1 MATDRTHQN
10 RIRQARSATRWAMVV
25 VAVATVITGTF
36 AWHAYAGS
44 AAAVREKSGVTV
56 SGINDRGQIVG
67 TLTREWLSH
76 GFLWKKGSLKLLG
89 GLVEADAI
97 NERGEILGRN
107 GNAQNVLWENGKVRK
122 LDLGEVLALNN
133 RGQVLGAQGTWPR
146 GGLVG
151 LWTNGTI
158 LVLPLSGDQ
167 PAAMNDR
174 GQVVGVTADG
184 DAGEWQNGKVT
195 DLGPGSPMAI
205 NDHGEVL
212 GSRGGD
218 VVVWRDGTAT
228 DIGPGTPV
236 ALNERGQVIGSQE
249 ITPRILQA
257 FLWSNGTMTD
267 LGGGSIPTAISKSG
281 QVIGES
287 SRYGAFVWQNGTMT
301 RLPEP
306 KGHAGR
312 PARAVAINN
321 HNQIVGDDCLA
332 SVVLCTRNGGPKN
345 GFAVLWTLHGRR
357 IKTLQIVQGHS

>member
-1 MATDRTHQN
+1 MFPSSKKEEPMRTKFL
-10 RIRQARSATRWAMVV
+10 ALAVLVAAV
-25 VAVATVITGTF
+25 VAVA
-36 AWHAYAGS
+36 AAAAGS
-44 AAAVREKSGVTV
+44 AASPGLRGVSVT
-56 SGINDRGQIVG
+56 GINNRGQVVG
-67 TLTREWLSH
+67 NLARKWAPSR
-76 GFLWKKGSLKLLG
+76 GFVWQKGSLRLLG
-89 GLVEADAI
+89 HGQYATADAI
-97 NERGEILGRN
+97 NERSEILGTS
-107 GNAQNVLWENGKVRK
+107 GEKPHEVLWEKGRK
-122 LDLGEVLALNN
+122 RNVALSLAWALDD
-133 RGQVLGAQGTWPR
+133 RGQVLGGSGGAGGDFAR
-146 GGLVG
+146 GGSPA
-151 LWTNGTI
+151 LWTNGTV
-158 LVLPLSGDQ
+158 LVLPLRGDQ

-195 DLGPGSPMAI
+195 DLGPGSPIAI
-205 NDHGEVL
+205 NDHGEIL